1 MARAN
6 QSIPAGL
13 VPLNAQESDLVLFPV
28 ASAYGTAIYPGEPVL
43 LVSDGT
49 VARTPAGSAAG
60 VATDGIFGVVTRIVQ
75 YRDANVGGLRKTD
88 IKYLPASTT
97 YTADADRSIVQIR
110 LANST
115 ARYRARVSAA
125 SVLATVRSAVGNN
138 IDHQYGT
145 ANTTLGRSGLTLL
158 GSSIN
163 TTNTLQWRIV
173 EFPDGPLNDATAA
186 DYWLTVIPNL
196 IQGLPTVGGS
206 LTGV

>member
-1 MARAN
+1 MARPN
-6 QSIPAGL
+6 LSIPHGL
-13 VPLNAQESDLVLFPV
+13 VPLNATETDMVTYPV

-43 LVSDGT
+43 LVNDGT

-75 YRDANVGGLRKTD
+75 YRGADGVLKKTD
-88 IKYLPASTT
+88 IKYLPASTS
-97 YTADADRSIVQIR
+97 YTNDQDRSLVQIC
-110 LANST
+110 LATSGV
-115 ARYRARVSAA
+115 RYKAKVSAA
-125 SVLATVRSAVGNN
+125 AASLAATRSAVGNN

-145 ANTTLGRSGLTLL
+145 ANTTLGRSGLSLL
-158 GSSIN
+158 GSSIA

-173 EFPDGPLNDATAA
+173 EFLEGPLNDATQAEYLFA
-186 DYWLTVIPNL
+186 VIPNL